1 MYPVMQV
8 FAIAGDP
15 SEFLSLK
22 MRPLLYVLG
31 ANAKYYHARASV
43 VGYCGSR
50 AGSPALSLLPEL
62 LAGPIPTLYY

>member
-22 MRPLLYVLG
+22 MRLLLYVG

-43 VGYCGSR
+43 VVYCGGR
-50 AGSPALSLLPEL
+50 VGSPALSLLPEL